1 MPSSTLLLLLQTVQ
15 VELTGAT
22 HLGKTFFTVCPG
34 ATARP
39 LHFLRKNAFSN
50 TQYNTDYTCWL

>member
-22 HLGKTFFTVCPG
+22 HLSKILFTVG
-34 ATARP
+34 IDAKAGP
-39 LHFLRKNAFSN
+39 LDFLRNAFSN
-50 TQYNTDYTCWL
+50 T